1 MTKER
6 LQILL
11 KNAIVWIDEENSDFF
26 AAEVDNEYEWY
37 KTALGITKDE
47 LLELGGRYYELYT
60 GLKELDQE
68 AKASARIAGGHF
80 PPENKEA

>member
-47 LLELGGRYYELYT
+47 LFELGVDWIKDGTQDNEEELC
-60 GLKELDQE
+60 E
-68 AKASARIAGGHF
+68 I
-80 PPENKEA
+80 N